1 MLTRPHPRAAGSP
14 RLRRPKGESGMSTCV
29 REGAAACSHHFL
41 KFSSSDSL
49 ATLVAR
55 AKTAHEVTAQKLQI
69 CLGRNGDSFSLG
81 SPREGARGSSQ
92 RGRGRGRQRFRPR
105 FTGGEAVRPGV
116 WPGSNFEEKNVR
128 GTSRVSGQGGDATP
142 DTGRA
147 VQPGAPARVCPG
159 RLSTSE
165 RAGSPWSLREGVRRV
180 PKGREAVAG
189 SRPGRDTKQGP
200 TRPEAGPRAGA
211 GRGLSGCCRGVLEGK
226 GDRPQRS
233 GARTPRSG
241 PVRRADFP
249 GDRAGRSALP
259 PAHPPRPTRRAPG
272 PVLGARNAEVED
284 TALSSPS
291 G

>member
-55 AKTAHEVTAQKLQI
+55 AKTAHEVIAQKLQI

-116 WPGSNFEEKNVR
+116 WPGSNFEEKNVAELAA
-128 GTSRVSGQGGDATP
+128 SRD
-142 DTGRA
+142 RA
-147 VQPGAPARVCPG
+147 VTRPRTRAAPSSLAPPHACAPDVCP
-159 RLSTSE
+159 RPNVQ
-165 RAGSPWSLREGVRRV
+165 A
-180 PKGREAVAG
+180 
-189 SRPGRDTKQGP
+189 RPGP
-200 TRPEAGPRAGA
+200 
-211 GRGLSGCCRGVLEGK
+211 
-226 GDRPQRS
+226 
-233 GARTPRSG
+233 
-241 PVRRADFP
+241 
-249 GDRAGRSALP
+249 
-259 PAHPPRPTRRAPG
+259 
-272 PVLGARNAEVED
+272 
-284 TALSSPS
+284 
-291 G
+291 